1 MPQFGGR
8 HAVIV
13 GDGVNDSSPEA
24 LRKTNRT
31 LLAAAAGLLGL
42 ATLLVAGLLWQSHER
57 YHEAA
62 AAAAQNTAR
71 SLEHYLNAH
80 FQESELALHSAVTEY
95 QRLQAS
101 GQFNRQRFSAY
112 LGSLKQRLPN
122 ALSIRG
128 TDAAGNVIYGEG
140 LSPAQQLN
148 IAEGWHFQ
156 QIKRD
161 MGLVFGPPLQSRIS
175 GEWLFSIMLPLV
187 DKSGNFAGTV
197 YVNTENQRI
206 EETFSS
212 IKLGEHSLI
221 LLFDSNS
228 NVIVRYP
235 TLPRV
240 ANNAIRM
247 SNPATLS
254 AIAAGKEQAVY
265 STVSS
270 YDGIRRMV
278 AYRKI
283 GHFDT
288 YVMVGVAEEDYLA
301 PWWRECWVGVGFLLI
316 ITAGSVLLGLS
327 LRRYMA
333 ASLRV
338 EMLEERQSSHDHLT
352 AIIRAIPDLLFEVD
366 LEGRYLDYST
376 SNMELLSMPAD
387 EYIGRK
393 IADLLPA
400 TAAATVMAAIAEA
413 NEKGASYGAQIHIKV
428 PTGELWYE
436 LSIAR
441 KQDHRADRPTF
452 IVLSRDITERS
463 QAQMR
468 IEQLAFSD
476 MLTGLP
482 NRRLFLDRL
491 RQSMAVSE
499 RKHSYCALLFLDI
512 DKFKTLNDTLGHH
525 VGDILL
531 TQIAERLRRSV
542 RECDT
547 VARLGGDEFVVLLE
561 QLEAE
566 EAAAAKQAQTVAEK
580 IAVQLSREYDL
591 DGHKYLGTSSIGI
604 ALFTGQD
611 ASCDELLRRAD
622 LAMYQAKAGG
632 RSAVCFFDPEMQSS
646 IAARLELELDLKQ
659 AIIHEEFVL
668 RFQPQF
674 NADGTLIGAEVLIRW
689 DSPKRGMVSPVEFI
703 DLAEETGLILPIGHW
718 VMREACASLEAWR
731 QIPQLADVTVSVN
744 VSAKQ
749 IALPTFVE
757 EVQELLSFYDV
768 EPAQLKLE
776 ITESMLVDRID
787 EIIAKINE
795 LRAIGVRFSLDD
807 FGTGYSSLNYLK
819 RLPFDQVKIDQSF
832 ARGALESHHDA
843 AICRAIIALG
853 QALSLDVVAEGIET
867 EAQWAF
873 FKAEGCRYGQGYL
886 FGRPMPQEEFEARYA
901 GDSA

>member
-1 MPQFGGR
+1 
-8 HAVIV
+8 
-13 GDGVNDSSPEA
+13 
-24 LRKTNRT
+24 
-31 LLAAAAGLLGL
+31 
-42 ATLLVAGLLWQSHER
+42 
-57 YHEAA
+57 
-62 AAAAQNTAR
+62 
-71 SLEHYLNAH
+71 
-80 FQESELALHSAVTEY
+80 
-95 QRLQAS
+95 
-101 GQFNRQRFSAY
+101 
-112 LGSLKQRLPN
+112 
-122 ALSIRG
+122 
-128 TDAAGNVIYGEG
+128 
-140 LSPAQQLN
+140 
-148 IAEGWHFQ
+148 
-156 QIKRD
+156 
-161 MGLVFGPPLQSRIS
+161 
-175 GEWLFSIMLPLV
+175 
-187 DKSGNFAGTV
+187 
-197 YVNTENQRI
+197 
-206 EETFSS
+206 
-212 IKLGEHSLI
+212 
-221 LLFDSNS
+221 
-228 NVIVRYP
+228 
-235 TLPRV
+235 
-240 ANNAIRM
+240 
-247 SNPATLS
+247 
-254 AIAAGKEQAVY
+254 
-265 STVSS
+265 
-270 YDGIRRMV
+270 
-278 AYRKI
+278 
-283 GHFDT
+283 
-288 YVMVGVAEEDYLA
+288 
-301 PWWRECWVGVGFLLI
+301 
-316 ITAGSVLLGLS
+316 
-327 LRRYMA
+327 
-333 ASLRV
+333 
-338 EMLEERQSSHDHLT
+338 
-352 AIIRAIPDLLFEVD
+352 
-366 LEGRYLDYST
+366 
-376 SNMELLSMPAD
+376 
-387 EYIGRK
+387 
-393 IADLLPA
+393 
-400 TAAATVMAAIAEA
+400 
-413 NEKGASYGAQIHIKV
+413 
-428 PTGELWYE
+428 
-436 LSIAR
+436 
-441 KQDHRADRPTF
+441 
-452 IVLSRDITERS
+452 
-463 QAQMR
+463 
-468 IEQLAFSD
+468 
-476 MLTGLP
+476 
-482 NRRLFLDRL
+482 
-491 RQSMAVSE
+491 
-499 RKHSYCALLFLDI
+499 
-512 DKFKTLNDTLGHH
+512 FKTLNDTLGHH

-561 QLEAE
+561 QLETE

-604 ALFTGQD
+604 ALFTGQE

-674 NADGTLIGAEVLIRW
+674 NADGSLIGAEVLIRW

-731 QIPQLADVTVSVN
+731 QIPELAHVTVSVN